1 MHSCMYYGHWVI
13 YAGDDMLSDG
23 QSRKIAKFRK
33 LAKKNTF
40 CRYFATVL
48 IVVNVIV
55 SKFFSFHKR
64 RLIVMGQLCLVMLVF
79 LSNTSFAP
87 PTFAYASVNAPIEDN
102 EKAVVTDDIE
112 VEAFEDEELMK
123 QIEDEHAS
131 VNTEDVANLD
141 DLIEKSKET
150 AVESDNAATSTTQTD
165 SVNRAEDTNVHRVT
179 FDKND
184 WKLLLINKQHTIP
197 EDYEFTLGTIKGS
210 MRCDERII
218 EPLTQMFAA
227 AKEDGVNLIVCSP
240 YRDMARQEY
249 LFDRKVKNYQST
261 GMSYMDAYKKASI
274 TVTLPGASEHQV
286 GLAVDI
292 ISDTYTSLE
301 IGFAETEAGK
311 WLAEHSWEY
320 GFILRYPLG
329 KEEITGIQF
338 EPWHFRYVGVDA
350 AEVITSQN
358 ITLEEFIENL

>member
-1 MHSCMYYGHWVI
+1 
-13 YAGDDMLSDG
+13 MLTDV
-23 QSRKIAKFRK
+23 QSRKIAKYRK
-33 LAKKNTF
+33 LAKKNVF
-40 CRYFATVL
+40 CKYLAT
-48 IVVNVIV
+48 IMIIMNVIV
-55 SKFFSFHKR
+55 VKFFSFHKR
-64 RLIVMGQLCLVMLVF
+64 RIMVLCQLCLVTGIF
-79 LSNTSFAP
+79 LINTSFAP
-87 PTFAYASVNAPIEDN
+87 PSFAATSISVPID
-102 EKAVVTDDIE
+102 T
-112 VEAFEDEELMK
+112 EAAETVSESFVYSDEELAAHM
-123 QIEDEHAS
+123 EDEHAAVS
-131 VNTEDVANLD
+131 KEDAANLD

-150 AVESDNAATSTTQTD
+150 AFVSDIPLGATQAEGTDRSTETGD
-165 SVNRAEDTNVHRVT
+165 SMDAVV

-227 AKEDGVNLIVCSP
+227 AKKDGVNLVVRSP

-249 LFDRKVKNYQST
+249 LFERKVKNFQTT
-261 GMSYMDAYKKASI
+261 GLSYMDAYKKASI
-274 TVTLPGASEHQV
+274 TVTVPGASEHQV

-292 ISDTYTSLE
+292 TSDTYPMLE
-301 IGFAETEAGK
+301 TGFADTEGGK

-329 KEEITGIQF
+329 KEEVTGIQF

-358 ITLEEFIENL
+358 ITLEEFVENL

>member
-1 MHSCMYYGHWVI
+1 
-13 YAGDDMLSDG
+13 MLSDV
-23 QSRKIAKFRK
+23 QSRKIAKYRK
-33 LAKKNTF
+33 LAKKNVF
-40 CRYFATVL
+40 CKYLATVM
-48 IVVNVIV
+48 IIVNVIV
-55 SKFFSFHKR
+55 SKFFSFHRR
-64 RLIVMGQLCLVMLVF
+64 RLIVMGQLCLVTLVF

-87 PTFAYASVNAPIEDN
+87 PTFAYASVNAPIEEHADLATVQ
-102 EKAVVTDDIE
+102 K
-112 VEAFEDEELMK
+112 EELNEEDLIGQM
-123 QIEDEHAS
+123 EDEHAS
-131 VNTEDVANLD
+131 INTEDIANLD

-150 AVESDNAATSTTQTD
+150 VAETSDAPAGIVQAEGTDQAVEK
-165 SVNRAEDTNVHRVT
+165 VT
-179 FDKND
+179 FDKSD
-184 WKLLLINKQHTIP
+184 WKLLLVNKQHTIP

-261 GMSYMDAYKKASI
+261 GMSYLDAYKKASI

-301 IGFAETEAGK
+301 VGFADTEAGK

-358 ITLEEFIENL
+358 ITLEEFVENL

>member
-1 MHSCMYYGHWVI
+1 
-13 YAGDDMLSDG
+13 MLSDR
-23 QSRKIAKFRK
+23 QSRKIAKYRK
-33 LAKKNTF
+33 LAKKNVF
-40 CRYFATVL
+40 CKYLATVL
-48 IVVNVIV
+48 IIMNVIV
-55 SKFFSFHKR
+55 AKFFSFHKR
-64 RLIVMGQLCLVMLVF
+64 RLVVLGQLCLVMLVF

-87 PTFAYASVNAPIEDN
+87 PTFAFASTNSPIENPVED
-102 EKAVVTDDIE
+102 VVEEET
-112 VEAFEDEELMK
+112 VFEEELLEQM
-123 QIEDEHAS
+123 EDEHAS

-141 DLIEKSKET
+141 DLIEKSKE
-150 AVESDNAATSTTQTD
+150 AAPMSPVDMGTIQT
-165 SVNRAEDTNVHRVT
+165 EDTDGAGTTDAKTT
-179 FDKND
+179 FDRND
-184 WKLLLINKQHTIP
+184 WKLLLVNKQHTIP

-227 AKEDGVNLIVCSP
+227 AKKDGVNLIVCSP

-249 LFDRKVKNYQST
+249 LFARKVKKFQDM

-274 TVTLPGASEHQV
+274 TVTLPGASEHQI
-286 GLAVDI
+286 GLAMDI
-292 ISDTYTSLE
+292 ISDTYSSLD

-350 AEVITSQN
+350 AEVITKQN
-358 ITLEEFIENL
+358 ITLEEFVENL

>member
-1 MHSCMYYGHWVI
+1 
-13 YAGDDMLSDG
+13 MLSDV
-23 QSRKIAKFRK
+23 QSRKIAKYRK
-33 LAKKNTF
+33 LAKKNVF
-40 CRYFATVL
+40 CKYLATVM
-48 IVVNVIV
+48 IIVNVIV
-55 SKFFSFHKR
+55 VKFFSFHKR
-64 RLIVMGQLCLVMLVF
+64 RIMVLCQLCLVTGIF
-79 LSNTSFAP
+79 LINTSFAP
-87 PTFAYASVNAPIEDN
+87 PTFAAASTSVL
-102 EKAVVTDDIE
+102 
-112 VEAFEDEELMK
+112 VEAETIVED
-123 QIEDEHAS
+123 
-131 VNTEDVANLD
+131 TEDVDYSDQDLVEHMQDEHKAVSKEDAASLD

-150 AVESDNAATSTTQTD
+150 VVTESVIPAGATQSAGTD
-165 SVNRAEDTNVHRVT
+165 RAEEAADAAEAVT

-227 AKEDGVNLIVCSP
+227 AKKDGVNLVVRSP
-240 YRDMARQEY
+240 YRDMERQEY
-249 LFDRKVKNYQST
+249 LFERKVKTFQT
-261 GMSYMDAYKKASI
+261 AGMSYMDAYKKASI
-274 TVTLPGASEHQV
+274 TVTVPGASEHQV

-292 ISDTYTSLE
+292 TSDTYTMLE
-301 IGFAETEAGK
+301 VGFAETEGGK

-358 ITLEEFIENL
+358 ITLEEFVENL

>member
-1 MHSCMYYGHWVI
+1 
-13 YAGDDMLSDG
+13 MLSDV
-23 QSRKIAKFRK
+23 QSRKIAKYRK
-33 LAKKNTF
+33 LAKKNVF
-40 CRYFATVL
+40 CKYLATIL
-48 IVVNVIV
+48 IIMNVIV
-55 SKFFSFHKR
+55 VKFFSFHKR
-64 RLIVMGQLCLVMLVF
+64 RIMVLCQLCLVTGIF
-79 LSNTSFAP
+79 LINTSFAP
-87 PTFAYASVNAPIEDN
+87 PAFAAVSKSVPVDVI
-102 EKAVVTDDIE
+102 TDDADE
-112 VEAFEDEELMK
+112 MNADLMYSDEELAEHMK
-123 QIEDEHAS
+123 DEHAAVS
-131 VNTEDVANLD
+131 DEDAANLD

-150 AVESDNAATSTTQTD
+150 IVEASDIPAGATQSEGTDRAGESVATADAV
-165 SVNRAEDTNVHRVT
+165 V

-227 AKEDGVNLIVCSP
+227 AKEDGVNLVVRSP

-249 LFDRKVKNYQST
+249 LFERKVKNFQTT

-274 TVTLPGASEHQV
+274 TVTVPGASEHQV

-292 ISDTYTSLE
+292 TSDTYPMLE
-301 IGFAETEAGK
+301 VGFAETEGGK

-329 KEEITGIQF
+329 KEEVTGIQF

-350 AEVITSQN
+350 AKAITSQN
-358 ITLEEFIENL
+358 ITLEEFVENL